1 MEHKHKYDSQGKQ
14 LCCTQTQKIY
24 QNAGAEKLIQ
34 YPTDT
39 ADQTDDHHDHD
50 HEHESVTGHDEYGKL
65 KMFLPPA
72 ISVFIL
78 ITGLTL
84 DNFIKPTWFTSH
96 IRLLWYLIGYLPV
109 GFPVLKS
116 AIEAMRKAEI
126 FSEFFLM
133 GIATIGAFVI
143 GEYPEGVAVM
153 TFYAIGEVFQT
164 LAIRRAKANIKS
176 LLDQRPD
183 EVSILKD
190 NSRIIIKAEEVN
202 IGDILQLKPGETLAL
217 DGELISE
224 KASFNT
230 SALTGESLPETKTK
244 GQTVFAGIVNL
255 NTTTLVRVTSNY
267 QNSKL
272 SKILDLVQNASLQKA
287 PTELFIR
294 KFAKIY
300 TPFVV
305 IIAIAITIIPF
316 FLDSRYVFNEWF
328 YRALVFLVISC
339 PCALVL
345 SIPLAYFG
353 GVGSAGKNG
362 ILFKGGNFLDRIANV
377 QHVVMDKTGTLTEGV
392 FKVQEIALGPEWNKE
407 EILQLVNALESHSTH
422 PVATAIHDYVGK
434 IDHGIRLENV
444 EEIGGYGLK
453 AVFQNKDF
461 LCGNFKLMDKNNIQ
475 YDIDP
480 ATILHTSIAIALDK
494 KFVGYITI
502 ADSLKSDAKMT
513 AERLKS
519 MNIKITL
526 LSGDK
531 NTIVQKIA
539 EQLGIKNAFGELLP
553 EDKVEKLKE
562 IKSQYQSVAFVGDG
576 FNDTPVLAIS
586 DIGIAMGDKGS
597 DAAIETADVVI
608 QDDHPSKILTA
619 ILIGKKTKRIVWQN
633 IALAFLVKAI
643 VLVLGAGGLATMW
656 EAVFAD
662 VGVSLIAILNATKI
676 FYTKYDLSN

>member
-1 MEHKHKYDSQGKQ
+1 MTT
-14 LCCTQTQKIY
+14 CC
-24 QNAGAEKLIQ
+24 
-34 YPTDT
+34 
-39 ADQTDDHHDHD
+39 
-50 HEHESVTGHDEYGKL
+50 
-65 KMFLPPA
+65 
-72 ISVFIL
+72 
-78 ITGLTL
+78 
-84 DNFIKPTWFTSH
+84 
-96 IRLLWYLIGYLPV
+96 
-109 GFPVLKS
+109 
-116 AIEAMRKAEI
+116 
-126 FSEFFLM
+126 
-133 GIATIGAFVI
+133 
-143 GEYPEGVAVM
+143 
-153 TFYAIGEVFQT
+153 T
-164 LAIRRAKANIKS
+164 LAI
-176 LLDQRPD
+176 
-183 EVSILKD
+183 
-190 NSRIIIKAEEVN
+190 
-202 IGDILQLKPGETLAL
+202 
-217 DGELISE
+217 
-224 KASFNT
+224 
-230 SALTGESLPETKTK
+230 
-244 GQTVFAGIVNL
+244 
-255 NTTTLVRVTSNY
+255 
-267 QNSKL
+267 L
-272 SKILDLVQNASLQKA
+272 S
-287 PTELFIR
+287 R
-294 KFAKIY
+294 KF
-300 TPFVV
+300 P
-305 IIAIAITIIPF
+305 
-316 FLDSRYVFNEWF
+316 
-328 YRALVFLVISC
+328 
-339 PCALVL
+339 
-345 SIPLAYFG
+345 PL
-353 GVGSAGKNG
+353 
-362 ILFKGGNFLDRIANV
+362 
-377 QHVVMDKTGTLTEGV
+377 
-392 FKVQEIALGPEWNKE
+392 
-407 EILQLVNALESHSTH
+407 
-422 PVATAIHDYVGK
+422 
-434 IDHGIRLENV
+434 
-444 EEIGGYGLK
+444 
-453 AVFQNKDF
+453 
-461 LCGNFKLMDKNNIQ
+461 NNIQ